1 MSNNEHDLTMP
12 SFGSDM
18 RKGKLVQW
26 RVKEGD
32 SIKRGDVIA
41 VIETYKGAIELDVF
55 EDSRV
60 LSLLVKEGDE
70 IAVGEPIARL
80 GPLDS
85 AAKKESPEIDIA
97 DKEEADNPPPITDS
111 SETESGETAQP
122 SAESIPEDPRADHSE
137 SPAADISAAEPIPAL
152 APALQGS
159 SKLAVPKG
167 FVLATPAARFFAREH
182 NLSLTTLFPEHTKK
196 IITLAMVEK
205 AIKAAQPA
213 QQAEQTEQS
222 SGSQKI
228 TAPQNKGFDKNAM
241 RQAISAT
248 VSRSKQ
254 QIPHYYLRQRLDIT
268 ALEDYLL
275 KVNASLAVEQ
285 RLLLAAPLLSAIAR
299 TLMDNQP
306 LNGEYNDNHF
316 VPCETVNLANAVNL
330 RGGGLIMP
338 VIRDAQTLSP
348 ETIME
353 HLKQQVT
360 RARNNSLVF
369 SELSGGS
376 FTVTS
381 LGERG
386 AEQMFAVIFPPQVA
400 IIALGSPH
408 QEALVVDGEIQI
420 RSVIEASLAADHRV
434 SDGRTGARFLYQ
446 LNQLLQKPA
455 ALWKTAT
462 SPEQPEHSQ
471 TD

>member
-1 MSNNEHDLTMP
+1 
-12 SFGSDM
+12 
-18 RKGKLVQW
+18 
-26 RVKEGD
+26 
-32 SIKRGDVIA
+32 
-41 VIETYKGAIELDVF
+41 
-55 EDSRV
+55 
-60 LSLLVKEGDE
+60 
-70 IAVGEPIARL
+70 
-80 GPLDS
+80 
-85 AAKKESPEIDIA
+85 
-97 DKEEADNPPPITDS
+97 
-111 SETESGETAQP
+111 
-122 SAESIPEDPRADHSE
+122 
-137 SPAADISAAEPIPAL
+137 
-152 APALQGS
+152 
-159 SKLAVPKG
+159 VPKG

-182 NLSLTTLFPEHTKK
+182 QLSLTTLFPNHTKK
-196 IITLAMVEK
+196 IVTLTMVEA
-205 AIKAAQPA
+205 AIKALQSTQQA
-213 QQAEQTEQS
+213 QQTNQVSA
-222 SGSQKI
+222 SQKM
-228 TAPQNKGFDKNAM
+228 TASATKGFDKNAM

-254 QIPHYYLRQRLDIT
+254 QIPHYYLRQRLDIS
-268 ALEDYLL
+268 ALEGYLL
-275 KVNASLAVEQ
+275 KINESLEVEQ
-285 RLLLAAPLLSAIAR
+285 RLLLAAPLLCAIAR
-299 TLMDNQP
+299 TLMDNPQ
-306 LNGEYNDNHF
+306 LNGEYNEDHF
-316 VPCETVNLANAVNL
+316 VSCETVNLANAINL

-348 ETIME
+348 AAMME

-408 QEALVVDGEIQI
+408 REALVIDGEIQI

-446 LNQLLQKPA
+446 LNQLLQEPA
-455 ALWKTAT
+455 ALWKADT
-462 SPEQPEHSQ
+462 PQGQPEHNK

>member
-1 MSNNEHDLTMP
+1 MSDNQHDLTMP

-18 RKGKLVQW
+18 RKGTLVQW

-32 SIKRGDVIA
+32 SINRGDVIA

-55 EDSRV
+55 EDTRV

-80 GPLDS
+80 GSLDHS
-85 AAKKESPEIDIA
+85 DKKDAPEINIA
-97 DKEEADNPPPITDS
+97 DQEEADNPPATADIN
-111 SETESGETAQP
+111 ETESRETAQP
-122 SAESIPEDPRADHSE
+122 STVNIPEQARADQTGP
-137 SPAADISAAEPIPAL
+137 PAEDISAAEPIPAL

-167 FVLATPAARFFAREH
+167 FVLATPAARFFAREQQ
-182 NLSLTTLFPEHTKK
+182 LSLTALFPHHTKK
-196 IITLAMVEK
+196 IITLAMVEE
-205 AIKAAQPA
+205 AIKAAPPT
-213 QQAEQTEQS
+213 QQADKANQTP
-222 SGSQKI
+222 GSAEI
-228 TAPQNKGFDKNAM
+228 PTAATKGFDKNAM

-254 QIPHYYLRQRLDIT
+254 QIPHYYLRQRLDIS
-268 ALEDYLL
+268 ALEEYLL

-299 TLMDNQP
+299 TLINNPQ
-306 LNGEYNDNHF
+306 LNGEYSEDHF
-316 VPCETVNLANAVNL
+316 VSCETVNLANAVNL

-338 VIRDAQTLSP
+338 VIRDAQRLSP
-348 ETIME
+348 AAIME

-360 RARNNSLVF
+360 RARNNSLLF

-381 LGERG
+381 IGERG

-400 IIALGSPH
+400 IIALGSAH
-408 QEALVVDGEIQI
+408 QEALVVNGEIQI

-462 SPEQPEHSQ
+462 PSGQPEHNE